1 MRIKQTGGN
10 QFKSNN
16 SKKEL
21 KIFKEIMTQFV
32 LEEDPLLAMLK
43 WMMEQLMQI
52 ESEMKVGAKRGN
64 IIVIGKAIS
73 VDIVQGGL
81 IQDLALYI
89 FVSLR
94 SHHCKQK
101 MVPKIRKGGYIP
113 FFITE
118 RKRSEQ
124 ALIAMVKEA
133 YVNGVSTRKIERLA
147 KELGIENISA
157 SQVSQINKGLDE
169 QVKEFRNR
177 PLQKEYPFVWVD
189 ALYEKVRDYEGK
201 VVSTAIMIAYGVN
214 LEGKREILA
223 IEPFINESVE
233 SWKNFFNKLQARGL
247 QKIALLISDA
257 HLGIQKAF
265 KETFLSASWQRCKV
279 HFMRNI
285 LAYVPHR
292 AKEKFAAKLKTVWLQ
307 ENKKDAQVIAQMIIE
322 EFGKKFPEAIE
333 TLQNG
338 LEDSLQF
345 YHFPQIDKR
354 RISST
359 NVLERINKEIR
370 RRSKVVSI
378 FPSRESYLRL
388 IATYLMEYTEDWEI
402 ERSYIQPDKLQQ
414 VMEIYEVQLQ
424 KAA

>member
-1 MRIKQTGGN
+1 MR
-10 QFKSNN
+10 NN
-16 SKKEL
+16 SKKIDET

-32 LEEDPLLAMLK
+32 LEDDPLLSMMK
-43 WMMEQLMQI
+43 WMMEQLMRI
-52 ESEMKVGAKRGN
+52 ESEMKVGAKKGEHNSERKSYFSGYRARRFDTRLGTVYLM
-64 IIVIGKAIS
+64 I
-73 VDIVQGGL
+73 
-81 IQDLALYI
+81 
-89 FVSLR
+89 
-94 SHHCKQK
+94 
-101 MVPKIRKGGYIP
+101 PKIRKGGYIP

-118 RKRSEQ
+118 KRRSEQ
-124 ALIAMVKEA
+124 ALIAMVQEA

-169 QVKEFRNR
+169 QVEEFRNR

-189 ALYEKVRDYEGK
+189 ALYEKVRNYEGR
-201 VVSTAIMIAYGVN
+201 VVSTAIMIAYGVT
-214 LEGKREILA
+214 LEGKREVLA
-223 IEPFINESVE
+223 IEPFINESYE
-233 SWKNFFNKLQARGL
+233 TWKNFFDKLKSRGL

-257 HLGIQKAF
+257 HQGIQKAF
-265 KETFLSASWQRCKV
+265 KEAFIGASWQRCKV

-285 LAYVPHR
+285 LAHIPHR
-292 AKEKFAAKLKTVWLQ
+292 AKEKFAAKLKQIWLQ
-307 ENKKDAQVIAQMIIE
+307 NSKKEAYLIAQAIIDE
-322 EFGKKFPEAIE
+322 YGKKFPEAIE
-333 TLQNG
+333 VLQNG

-345 YHFPQIDKR
+345 YHFPQINKR

-388 IATYLMEYTEDWEI
+388 IAAYLMEYTEDWEI
-402 ERSYIQPDKLQQ
+402 ERSYIHPQKLQK
-414 VMEIYEVQLQ
+414 VMEIFEAQLQ

>member
-1 MRIKQTGGN
+1 MR
-10 QFKSNN
+10 NN
-16 SKKEL
+16 SKKIDES

-32 LEEDPLLAMLK
+32 LEEDPLLSMMK
-43 WMMEQLMQI
+43 WMMEQLMKI
-52 ESEMKVGAKRGN
+52 ESEMKVGAKKGEHNNQRKSYFSGYRPRRFDTRLGTVYLM
-64 IIVIGKAIS
+64 I
-73 VDIVQGGL
+73 
-81 IQDLALYI
+81 
-89 FVSLR
+89 
-94 SHHCKQK
+94 
-101 MVPKIRKGGYIP
+101 PKIRKGGYVP

-118 RKRSEQ
+118 KRRSEQ
-124 ALIAMVKEA
+124 ALIAMVQEA

-189 ALYEKVRDYEGK
+189 ALYEKVRDYDGK

-214 LEGKREILA
+214 LKGKREVLA
-223 IEPFINESVE
+223 IEPFINESYE
-233 SWKNFFNKLQARGL
+233 TWKNFFNKLKNRGVA
-247 QKIALLISDA
+247 KISLLISDA

-265 KETFLSASWQRCKV
+265 KESFIGASWQRCKV

-285 LAYVPHR
+285 LAYIPHK
-292 AKEKFAAKLKTVWLQ
+292 AKEKFAAKLKQIWLQ
-307 ENKKDAQVIAQMIIE
+307 NSKKEAYLIARAIIDE
-322 EFGKKFPEAIE
+322 YGKKFPEAIE
-333 TLQNG
+333 VLQNG

-402 ERSYIQPDKLQQ
+402 ERSYIHPQKLQE
-414 VMEIYEVQLQ
+414 VMEIFEVQLQ
-424 KAA
+424 RAA